1 MSNQKEIS
9 FLDASDSVPGAK
21 MTSPLSGLKVLD
33 VTHVLAGPFC
43 TYMLAVHGA
52 EVIKIEDPSEP
63 DGVRGRG
70 SDKELN
76 RAQMGTNFLTQNAN
90 KRSMTLN
97 LKSPEGQ
104 RLFKALAGSADV
116 VVENYRAGALDK
128 LGLGYEALCENN
140 PRLIYCSMTGFGQS
154 GSRSAVNAY
163 DNTIQAASGLMAMTG
178 FPGSGPIKV
187 GASII
192 DYAAGLSAAFAIS
205 LAITQRHATGKGCH
219 IDCSM
224 LDTAMMLMGTQVTS
238 HYAGA
243 SPPTPKGNNQSEA
256 GLGCYDAA
264 DGKLMLGAFNARQ
277 HKRLWMA
284 LKRPDLAELSSW
296 DDMHAHADGMREILV
311 TEFASRSVAELEDW
325 LHGLGIPAER
335 VRTID
340 EGLEIAEKQGRRLTA
355 ELPMQDSK
363 GKPIRVP
370 LAPFSLSHGS
380 AEIRTAPPRFGEHT
394 DEVLTEMGYDSETIR
409 ALRALGAV

>member
-1 MSNQKEIS
+1 
-9 FLDASDSVPGAK
+9 
-21 MTSPLSGLKVLD
+21 MTSPLSGMKVLD

-52 EVIKIEDPSEP
+52 EVIKIEDPAQP

-76 RAQMGTNFLTQNAN
+76 RALMGTNFLTQNAN

-97 LKSPEGQ
+97 LKSAAGQ
-104 RLFKALAGSADV
+104 TVFKALAAKADV
-116 VVENYRAGALDK
+116 VVENYRSGAMNA
-128 LGLGYEALCENN
+128 LGLGYEALSENH
-140 PRLIYCSMTGFGQS
+140 PRLIYCAMTGFGQA
-154 GSRSAVNAY
+154 GPRAGVNAY

-192 DYAAGLSAAFAIS
+192 DYASGLAAAFAVS
-205 LAITQRHATGKGCH
+205 LAITQRYTTGKGCH

-243 SPPTPKGNNQSEA
+243 PAPTPKGNNQAES

-277 HKRLWMA
+277 HERLWTS
-284 LKRPDLAELSSW
+284 LGRPDLAALSNW
-296 DDMHAHADGMREILV
+296 DDMHANADSMRAILMQEFV
-311 TEFASRSVAELEDW
+311 TRPVVELEDW

-340 EGLEIAEKQGRRLTA
+340 EGLKIAEQQGRRLTA
-355 ELPMQDSK
+355 ELPMEDSK
-363 GKPIRVP
+363 GKPVRVP
-370 LAPFSLSHGS
+370 LAPFSLSQGS
-380 AEIRTAPPRFGEHT
+380 AEIRTCPPKFGEHT
-394 DEVLTEMGYDSETIR
+394 DEVLAELGYDSETIGS
-409 ALRALGAV
+409 LRALGVV

>member
-1 MSNQKEIS
+1 
-9 FLDASDSVPGAK
+9 

-52 EVIKIEDPSEP
+52 EVIKVEDPSQP

-76 RAQMGTNFLTQNAN
+76 RALMGTNFLTQNAN

-97 LKSPEGQ
+97 LKSADGQ
-104 RLFKALAGSADV
+104 RLFKALAANADV
-116 VVENYRAGALDK
+116 VVENYRAGAMDK
-128 LGLGYEALCENN
+128 LGLGYDALSENN
-140 PRLIYCSMTGFGQS
+140 PGLIYCSMTGFGQD
-154 GSRSAVNAY
+154 GPRSTVNAY

-192 DYAAGLSAAFAIS
+192 DYAAGLSAAFAVS
-205 LAITQRHATGKGCH
+205 LAITQRHATGRGCR

-243 SPPTPKGNNQSEA
+243 SPPARKGNNQSEA
-256 GLGCYDAA
+256 GLGCYDAVG
-264 DGKLMLGAFNARQ
+264 GKLMLGAFNARQ
-277 HKRLWMA
+277 HERLWMA
-284 LKRPDLAELSSW
+284 LGRPDLAALSSW
-296 DDMHAHADGMREILV
+296 DDMHANADSMREIIAK
-311 TEFASRSVAELEDW
+311 EFASRPVSELEDW
-325 LHGLGIPAER
+325 LHSLGIPAER

-340 EGLEIAEKQGRRLTA
+340 EGLDIAEQQGRRHTA
-355 ELPMQDSK
+355 ELPMRDSK
-363 GKPIRVP
+363 GNPIRVP
-370 LAPFSLSHGS
+370 LAPFSLSRGS

-394 DEVLTEMGYDSETIR
+394 DEVLAELGYDSETIR
-409 ALRALGAV
+409 VLRALGAV

>member
-1 MSNQKEIS
+1 
-9 FLDASDSVPGAK
+9 

-52 EVIKIEDPSEP
+52 EVIKIEDPVQP

-76 RAQMGTNFLTQNAN
+76 RALMGTNFLTQNAN

-104 RLFKALAGSADV
+104 RVFKALAAHADV
-116 VVENYRAGALDK
+116 VVENYRAGALEQ
-128 LGLGYEALCENN
+128 LGLGYDALSEDN
-140 PRLIYCSMTGFGQS
+140 PRLIYCSMTGFGL
-154 GSRSAVNAY
+154 GGPRSTVNAY

-178 FPGSGPIKV
+178 FEGSGPIKV

-192 DYAAGLSAAFAIS
+192 DYAAGLSAAFAVL
-205 LAITQRHATGKGCH
+205 LAVNQRYATGRGCH
-219 IDCSM
+219 IDSSM

-243 SPPTPKGNNQSEA
+243 SPPVPRGNNQSEA

-277 HKRLWMA
+277 HKRLWTA
-284 LKRPDLAELSSW
+284 LERPDLAALSTW
-296 DDMHAHADGMREILV
+296 DDMHANADSMRAILAK
-311 TEFASRSVAELEDW
+311 EFASRSVAELEDW

-340 EGLEIAEKQGRRLTA
+340 EGLDIAERQGRRLTA
-355 ELPMQDSK
+355 ELPMQDSN
-363 GKPIRVP
+363 GRPVRVP
-370 LAPFSLSHGS
+370 LAPFSLSRGS
-380 AEIRTAPPRFGEHT
+380 AEIRSAPPKLGEHT
-394 DEVLTEMGYDSETIR
+394 DEVLAELGYDRETIH
-409 ALRALGAV
+409 ALRVLGAV